1 MKSRLVQTLIST
13 VDRRFASTSLEFH
26 AMGGLKFGGL
36 LLVNLAV
43 AVIGT
48 AILDTALWRVISSHS
63 VAVMV
68 SKEFVFSIVCAAFIG
83 FGMWRT
89 WRNSAAKWTW
99 VLPTVW
105 FAFGYL
111 TIAGHGDVWGRLSGF
126 GSESVLSAPDVRS
139 FFLFTVPLVR
149 AVSYSVGAY
158 LSSLLYP
165 APVVPA

>member
-1 MKSRLVQTLIST
+1 M
-13 VDRRFASTSLEFH
+13 H
-26 AMGGLKFGGL
+26 ALKFGGFL
-36 LLVNLAV
+36 LINLVV

-63 VAVMV
+63 VAAIV
-68 SKEFVFSIVCAAFIG
+68 SKELIFSTVCAAFIG

-99 VLPTVW
+99 TLPTAW

-111 TIAGHGDVWGRLSGF
+111 IITGHGDVWGRLLGF
-126 GSESVLSAPDVRS
+126 GSGSVLTAPEVRS

-158 LSSLLYP
+158 FSSLLYP
-165 APVVPA
+165 PPVVPA